1 VDKFNALPLQA
12 KLLALIATLGVL
24 FAGFYFVLLD
34 DLEGQKA
41 GAKGRV
47 TKAQTDA
54 KKLKTYGEPQRLEKL
69 VEEEQKLR
77 DRLEANKSM
86 LPEKEKI
93 ADLTE
98 VLERQADERGLNV
111 KEREKLD
118 AEMLDYVKRIPVR
131 MKVEGTFPAIV
142 SFIGALAQPGMRL
155 MTVDDITLK
164 AIPIKE
170 FMPKGVRDVNVV
182 APRRGAAAGGADSA
196 AQRAAVQQLLGQ
208 LDSYEEALKRATISA
223 TFTVSAYSFT
233 GQLVPPD
240 EKAKRRK
247 NKRRRR

>member
-1 VDKFNALPLQA
+1 MDKFNALPLQA

-34 DLEGQKA
+34 DLETQKT
-41 GAKGRV
+41 GARARV

-54 KKLKTYGEPQRLEKL
+54 KKLKTYGEPQRMEKL
-69 VEEEQKLR
+69 VEEEKKLR
-77 DRLEANKSM
+77 DRLEANKGM

-111 KEREKLD
+111 KEREKL
-118 AEMLDYVKRIPVR
+118 APEMLDYVKRIPVR

-155 MTVDDITLK
+155 MTVDDISLR
-164 AIPIKE
+164 AIPLKE
-170 FMPKGVRDVNVV
+170 FMPKVRDA
-182 APRRGAAAGGADSA
+182 APLASRRGAAGGADTA